1 MLVEPVTRIVTPS
14 GPSVAGGNVGT
25 PPTSYLPDV
34 GTPPISEAMGV
45 YEPAPVPSM
54 TSQPLTVSSG
64 PVPSHF
70 SLRLAPTP
78 QVLPAVTLPP
88 VTYAVPG
95 ASVGSVSVP
104 PVTSAPFTAPKMM
117 PGMPGMP
124 PMPFPFTKEF
134 HFTAEPRSPQSPQSP
149 PSPILQERR
158 SLASQRAGR
167 GKLQDMAADVEKLS
181 QGQAQLRSEFEALK
195 QMARSQSESV
205 EQLKGMDPTG
215 PTRVWTP
222 RKPFGE
228 RAKTGSPGRARK
240 AGVSVTE
247 EADRE
252 RPEKGWDES
261 VADCLL
267 CGK

>member
-34 GTPPISEAMGV
+34 GSTPPISEAMGV

-95 ASVGSVSVP
+95 AVPYAVPGTSVGSVGSVSVP
-104 PVTSAPFTAPKMM
+104 PAVPVTSAPFTAPKM
-117 PGMPGMP
+117 PGMA

-149 PSPILQERR
+149 SSPSPILQERR
-158 SLASQRAGR
+158 SLASQRASGRSGR

-181 QGQAQLRSEFEALK
+181 
-195 QMARSQSESV
+195 
-205 EQLKGMDPTG
+205 
-215 PTRVWTP
+215 
-222 RKPFGE
+222 
-228 RAKTGSPGRARK
+228 PG
-240 AGVSVTE
+240 GDVL
-247 EADRE
+247 
-252 RPEKGWDES
+252 G
-261 VADCLL
+261 CLNL
-267 CGK
+267 CVHLML